1 MWIII
6 DSKPIT
12 ATTIF
17 GEYNHEF
24 PINNS
29 ILMQIHVKSTTSSTT
44 FDVYLKDVNWL
55 EIYRSDNN
63 QWELNELVS
72 FPVYSNQTIYIENAS
87 VDEEFG
93 IRLNYRRS

>member
-6 DSKPIT
+6 DSKQIQL
-12 ATTIF
+12 TTIF
-17 GEYNHEF
+17 WDISHEF

-29 ILMQIHVKSTTSSTT
+29 ILMQVQVKATTSSTT
-44 FDVYLKDVNWL
+44 FDVYIKDVNWL
-55 EIYRSDNN
+55 EVYRSDNN
-63 QWELNELVS
+63 QWLLNELMS

-87 VDEEFG
+87 VDEAFN